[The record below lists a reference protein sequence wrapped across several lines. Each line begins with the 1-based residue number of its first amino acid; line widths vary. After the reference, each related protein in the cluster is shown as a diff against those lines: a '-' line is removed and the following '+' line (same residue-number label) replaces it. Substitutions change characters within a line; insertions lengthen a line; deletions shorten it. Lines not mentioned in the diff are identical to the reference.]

1 MLKRNIF
8 RDMIHRSSRLNQFTI
23 ERIWGQLVKQ
33 LGATGETR
41 CRTKLA
47 AAAFWILRKCSASAQ
62 RSLRL
67 TECSVGR
74 AESAEKVK
82 VISLPEFEDA
92 ETMFR
97 IASLSMGRVCV

>member
-67 TECSVGR
+67 TECSVEEPSQPKKLR
-74 AESAEKVK
+74 
-82 VISLPEFEDA
+82 
-92 ETMFR
+92 
-97 IASLSMGRVCV
+97 